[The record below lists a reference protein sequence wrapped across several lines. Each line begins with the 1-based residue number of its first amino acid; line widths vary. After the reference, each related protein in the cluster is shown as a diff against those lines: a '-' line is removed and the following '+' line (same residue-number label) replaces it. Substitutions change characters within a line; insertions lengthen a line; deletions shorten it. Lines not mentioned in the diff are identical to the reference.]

1 MHKKVSE
8 EFGSYKSNLI
18 MCLSNKIKC
27 MSLFILINQ
36 QNFIPPFS
44 DLTCATLLM
53 VKQTSIFEFLKY
65 KWNRF
70 RMEWGCNPCN
80 AQESLI
86 KYGFFLFLFLLSK
99 CEIG

>member
-1 MHKKVSE
+1 MHWH
-8 EFGSYKSNLI
+8 
-18 MCLSNKIKC
+18 
-27 MSLFILINQ
+27 
-36 QNFIPPFS
+36 FIPPFS

-53 VKQTSIFEFLKY
+53 VKQTSIFEFLKC

-86 KYGFFLFLFLLSK
+86 KYGFFLFLLSK